1 MCMTKM
7 RIWEAVGSDKFGK
20 AEVLWPKHL
29 LLTPGS
35 HLYGNYPSS
44 AMDPVTI
51 ATTTITDNHCAI
63 SFAYVASLV
72 EMQITIE
79 GLGSIWS
86 SLTDSPEGLETPRW
100 EREVVEI
107 DLQGAM
113 ILNNRT
119 LTFVADMTEAFGEAG
134 ADGGGYFA
142 LDNITLHPC
151 SDCNTPGTQ
160 CMYVCLNDQWTT
172 PP

>member
-1 MCMTKM
+1 
-7 RIWEAVGSDKFGK
+7 
-20 AEVLWPKHL
+20 
-29 LLTPGS
+29 
-35 HLYGNYPSS
+35 
-44 AMDPVTI
+44 
-51 ATTTITDNHCAI
+51 
-63 SFAYVASLV
+63 
-72 EMQITIE
+72 MQVTIE
-79 GLGSIWS
+79 GLGTIWS

-160 CMYVCLNDQWTT
+160 CMYVCMYVCSMYVCMYVCMNNQQTT
-172 PP
+172 SP